1 MDQVTVGLAMLI
13 AIGADGKSDRNHDF
27 YTIVH
32 IFRKI

>member
-1 MDQVTVGLAMLI
+1 MDQVAVGLAMLI